1 MTLPVDSIQSQDSD
15 TLQFSLTSTGAYQG
29 PFAERLREA
38 IALATTNGH
47 NLSKDEIRERHNES
61 TLARLIES
69 QGWIRDAWRKRSHFF
84 ADGIEISPEKITPKL
99 LQVRTTEQQDLFRL
113 ARLSWSLPYSRG
125 YGRRLRFLI
134 MDDYHGKL
142 MGVLGLQS
150 APIDFSVRDRN
161 ITYPEGEKVALVNQ
175 TMDIFTL
182 GAIPPYNQ
190 LLAGKLVV
198 YAAASQEIP
207 DAYRE
212 KYDGQVTQ
220 LAGDVLPPHL
230 VLLTTTSAYGRSS
243 IYNRVSYPDKVT
255 GVTRPIASSL
265 GYTQG
270 YGNFHLDA
278 IYPEL
283 KSFLISQG
291 IPANVGFGSGPKP
304 VWQNI
309 TRTLTMLNIERGG
322 LKHGI
327 RRQAWC
333 LPLAKNSWEY
343 LSGKTDAPEYYEN
356 TFEELAN
363 WWKERWLLPRA
374 LRGRDRCKYP
384 DISSWR
390 GWQRKEF
397 LDSLVVE
404 PAND

>member
-1 MTLPVDSIQSQDSD
+1 MTSPVNSIQSHDSNERR
-15 TLQFSLTSTGAYQG
+15 FSLTSSGTYQG
-29 PFAERLREA
+29 PLAERLRDA
-38 IALATTNGH
+38 IAIATRNGG
-47 NLSKDEIRERHNES
+47 NLNKDEIREKHNES
-61 TLARLIES
+61 TLARLRES
-69 QGWIRDAWRKRSHFF
+69 QGWIRDAWRKRSQFF
-84 ADGIEISPEKITPKL
+84 ADGVEISPEKISPKL
-99 LQVRTTEQQDLFRL
+99 VQVRTTEQQDLFRL

-182 GAIPPYNQ
+182 GAVPPYSQ
-190 LLAGKLVV
+190 LLGGKLVV

-212 KYDGQVTQ
+212 RYDGRVTQ
-220 LAGDVLPPHL
+220 LDGNVLPSNL
-230 VLLTTTSAYGRSS
+230 VMLTTTSAFGRSS
-243 IYNRVSYPDKVT
+243 IYNRVSYRDKAT

-270 YGNFHLDA
+270 YGSFHLDA

-283 KSFLISQG
+283 KSFLIRQG

-327 RRQAWC
+327 QRQAWC
-333 LPLAKNSWEY
+333 VPLAENSWEY
-343 LSGKTDAPEYYEN
+343 LSGQAEAPEYFGT
-356 TFEELAN
+356 TFGQYAN

-374 LRGRDRCKYP
+374 LRGRDRFKYP

-390 GWQRKEF
+390 GWQKKEF
-397 LDSLVVE
+397 LDSLVIE